1 MKEGKKFII
10 SCMDKIL
17 NSTILAALIAAITTM
32 LGFFINEYITR
43 RRNEKQELKQAYGDV
58 ISSARNIR
66 RTLIVFHEF
75 NISFRSMMHMIR
87 DGDASSITELEIQKQ
102 AAFNYEEKANSYR
115 DILTTQQGQLDKA
128 FFILIGTEK
137 DHLIKRWKNK
147 SKDRDDKALQSSIE
161 KILSYKGDADTFDDA
176 KYSVDTYFDK
186 PLKNIQRIC
195 SGRMRKL

>member
-1 MKEGKKFII
+1 MENF
-10 SCMDKIL
+10 L

-32 LGFFINEYITR
+32 LGFFINEHIAR
-43 RRNEKQELKQAYGDV
+43 RRNEKQELKQAYGEV

-87 DGDASSITELEIQKQ
+87 ERDASSATELEIQKQ
-102 AAFNYEEKANSYR
+102 AAFNYEEKANNYR

-137 DHLIKRWKNK
+137 NHLIKRWKNK
-147 SKDRDDKALQSSIE
+147 PKDKDDNALQTAVE
-161 KILSYKGDADTFDDA
+161 KILSYKEDADTFEDA

-195 SGRMRKL
+195 SNRMRDL